1 MMARIRMT
9 CISCTGGWAVE
20 NLARVIIGWCVSKE
34 FVVVDSLAS
43 CLTWS
48 SIFL

>member
-20 NLARVIIGWCVSKE
+20 DLARVIIGWCVLGE
-34 FVVVDSLAS
+34 FVVVDWVAV
-43 CLTWS
+43 
-48 SIFL
+48 